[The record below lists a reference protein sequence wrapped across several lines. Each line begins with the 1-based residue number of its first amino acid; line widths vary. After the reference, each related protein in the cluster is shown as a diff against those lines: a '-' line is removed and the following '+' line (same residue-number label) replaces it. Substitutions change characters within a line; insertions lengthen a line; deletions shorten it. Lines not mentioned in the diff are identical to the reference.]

1 MPYIKSQDRTELDDL
16 IDKLVIT
23 LQRDQGEHGP
33 SAGKLNYV
41 ITKLLDK
48 SHPQHSYEV
57 YNKISGIL
65 SCVDKEF
72 YRRRTAPYEDYKIFE
87 NGDVF
92 STYTKL
98 PKK

>member
-1 MPYIKSQDRTELDDL
+1 MPYIKKEDRVKLDDL

-23 LQRDQGEHGP
+23 LQEDGDV

-48 SHPQHSYEV
+48 THPKHSYED
-57 YNKISGIL
+57 YNKIAGIL

-72 YRRRTAPYEDYKIFE
+72 YRRRTAPYEDYKMFE

-92 STYTKL
+92 FAYKIL